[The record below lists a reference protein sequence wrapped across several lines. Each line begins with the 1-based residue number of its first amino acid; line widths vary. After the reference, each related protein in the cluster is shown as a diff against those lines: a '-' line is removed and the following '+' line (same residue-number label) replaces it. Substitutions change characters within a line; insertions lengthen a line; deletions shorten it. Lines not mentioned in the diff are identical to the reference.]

1 MAPKVSLE
9 VWTSQLRKDC
19 ERQDKL
25 IAVNAL
31 GDFVIRLLWER
42 GLDPTV
48 NAIVDSTRCIESRV
62 EPASL
67 GTWGLVRHDP

>member
-19 ERQDKL
+19 EAQDKL
-25 IAVNAL
+25 IAFNAL
-31 GDFVIRLLWER
+31 GDFVVKLVWER

-48 NAIVDSTRCIESRV
+48 NAIVESTGYVESRV
-62 EPASL
+62 EPTL
-67 GTWGLVRHDP
+67 L

>member
-9 VWTSQLRKDC
+9 VWTLQLRKDC

-25 IAVNAL
+25 IAFNAL
-31 GDFVIRLLWER
+31 DDYVISLLWER

-48 NAIVDSTRCIESRV
+48 NAIVESTRYVESRV

-67 GTWGLVRHDP
+67 SSSERV